1 MEEKQEDGAAKE
13 TYRVTDRRRGSRE
26 ESPGSTETSES
37 GGTTQSQASADEPAE
52 EAHVV
57 SVTDLLRLFM
67 AELHARAWVH
77 MGLVVDPTTTQ
88 LAKDLP
94 QAQLAIDCLASLIG
108 HLAPFAEHGE
118 REHLEGML
126 ADLRINYVRQSG
138 P

>member
-1 MEEKQEDGAAKE
+1 
-13 TYRVTDRRRGSRE
+13 
-26 ESPGSTETSES
+26 
-37 GGTTQSQASADEPAE
+37 
-52 EAHVV
+52 
-57 SVTDLLRLFM
+57 
-67 AELHARAWVH
+67 
-77 MGLVVDPTTTQ
+77 MGLVVDPTTKQ